1 MQVILLERIGRLGQM
16 GDVVKV
22 KDGYARN
29 FLLPQGKA
37 LRATDENKGRFD
49 KDRAQLEARNLELK
63 KEAEVVAAKLAGQE
77 FVTIRQAGDTGQLYG
92 SVSPRD
98 IAEVVTEGGFSVDRR
113 QILLDR
119 PIKAL
124 GVHPVQVVLHPE
136 LWSGCRLTLRARS
149 PRLSVSRAARTS
161 RWCARKRWRSKP
173 SIPMR
178 FSRASARPRPRA
190 NPPRTTPKAEFPD
203 SGTGCIEHAVR
214 LHTKLQIT
222 PARQA
227 LASAYAFRIFFNIGV
242 LPARARQGGGRV
254 CVEVGYVQAARL
266 YAAPNCGS
274 RQFDLHY
281 Q

>member
-37 LRATDENKGRFD
+37 LRATDENKARFD

-63 KEAEVVAAKLAGQE
+63 KEAQAVADKLEGQQ

-98 IAEVVTEGGFSVDRR
+98 IAEAVTEGGFSVDRR

-124 GVHPVQVVLHPE
+124 GLHPVQVALHPE
-136 LWSGCRLTLRARS
+136 VVVKVQVNVARS
-149 PRLSVSRAARTS
+149 D
-161 RWCARKRWRSKP
+161 
-173 SIPMR
+173 
-178 FSRASARPRPRA
+178 
-190 NPPRTTPKAEFPD
+190 AEA
-203 SGTGCIEHAVR
+203 E
-214 LHTKLQIT
+214 
-222 PARQA
+222 RQA
-227 LASAYAFRIFFNIGV
+227 RGEDVTVVREEGLEIETFNPDAV
-242 LPARARQGGGRV
+242 FEGGRAP
-254 CVEVGYVQAARL
+254 AAEGE
-266 YAAPNCGS
+266 ASPDAK
-274 RQFDLHY
+274 QE
-281 Q
+281 